1 MRDLF
6 MDIKRITLRYI
17 LPALAALVAFWGV
30 CDIFFAPQF
39 EGKTLVQGDTRQ
51 YTGMWQDIKECREA
65 TGEDPQWTGAMFSGM
80 PAYLINVE
88 YPAQIVKRTVGRG
101 IKLLNEPMSMIFFA
115 MLLMWIALLA
125 VGIDPWIGIVASLA
139 YGLSTYFFLIIDAGH
154 ITKMWALAYA
164 PLVISGVWC
173 TLRRNMW
180 AGGALTALALS
191 LELGANHPQIT
202 YYFALAAA
210 ALWLSEMWFAR
221 KQRAWRRLAQ
231 RTGVLAAAVLLAV
244 GSNFSPLWYTMTH
257 QKYTMRGGSEVALDS
272 SERRNLSLDY
282 ATAWSYGKAESLNML
297 IPGLNGGSSIAA
309 PVDEGEVRRTLCAM
323 GVDSGMT
330 DDLLASGYFGG
341 YWGDQPTTAGPT
353 YLGAVAILLALVG
366 ACMTSGRNK
375 WWILAVSLLA
385 LLLAWGKNFM
395 GFTELA
401 FKILP
406 GYAKFRTVSMA
417 LVIVEWSV
425 PVLAALALRELHRTT
440 LGWRQTAARVAA
452 CAGAL
457 VVLSLAALALTDGFD
472 TERSINLIRMLVGDS
487 PAAYELRDA
496 LTADRRALL
505 TADVW
510 RTVGF
515 VAATAAVITAYAWLR
530 SREWVGPAMR
540 RLLPYAMTV
549 AVGAL
554 AVWDLAGV
562 DRRFFNDGNFVD
574 KTMTRIEPSA
584 ADRAIMNDTDLGFR
598 VINLDVDPFN
608 DATTSYFHRSVGG
621 YHGAKLGRYQDLI
634 DRYTDVCDGRRS
646 LHPAILAML
655 DCRYAIYNGQAET
668 LADKCGVEP
677 LGAAWFVSSVRR
689 EASAAEQLEA
699 LSKVDLATT
708 AVVDADALPGG
719 GEYDAAGEIR
729 LAEYRPNYLRYEYD
743 SEGDALAVFSEIY
756 FPDGWT
762 ATIDGA
768 EAPYLRADYTLRA
781 MELPAGR
788 HTVEWRFRAPA
799 WRTVE
804 AVTLISSI
812 AVLAACAA
820 AAAAWIIRLIRRSRH
835 E

>member
-1 MRDLF
+1 MRDLL

-154 ITKMWALAYA
+154 ITKMWALTYA

-210 ALWLSEMWFAR
+210 ALWLSEMWFAS
-221 KQRAWRRLAQ
+221 KQRAWRRFAQ
-231 RTGVLAAAVLLAV
+231 RTGVLAAAVMLAV

-257 QKYTMRGGSEVALDS
+257 QKYTMRGGSEVAADS

-353 YLGAVAILLALVG
+353 YLP
-366 ACMTSGRNK
+366 
-375 WWILAVSLLA
+375 SLFNNSYPTRQA
-385 LLLAWGKNFM
+385 KK
-395 GFTELA
+395 T
-401 FKILP
+401 
-406 GYAKFRTVSMA
+406 YAS
-417 LVIVEWSV
+417 
-425 PVLAALALRELHRTT
+425 
-440 LGWRQTAARVAA
+440 
-452 CAGAL
+452 
-457 VVLSLAALALTDGFD
+457 
-472 TERSINLIRMLVGDS
+472 
-487 PAAYELRDA
+487 
-496 LTADRRALL
+496 
-505 TADVW
+505 
-510 RTVGF
+510 
-515 VAATAAVITAYAWLR
+515 
-530 SREWVGPAMR
+530 
-540 RLLPYAMTV
+540 
-549 AVGAL
+549 
-554 AVWDLAGV
+554 
-562 DRRFFNDGNFVD
+562 FF
-574 KTMTRIEPSA
+574 
-584 ADRAIMNDTDLGFR
+584 L
-598 VINLDVDPFN
+598 
-608 DATTSYFHRSVGG
+608 
-621 YHGAKLGRYQDLI
+621 
-634 DRYTDVCDGRRS
+634 
-646 LHPAILAML
+646 
-655 DCRYAIYNGQAET
+655 
-668 LADKCGVEP
+668 
-677 LGAAWFVSSVRR
+677 
-689 EASAAEQLEA
+689 
-699 LSKVDLATT
+699 
-708 AVVDADALPGG
+708 
-719 GEYDAAGEIR
+719 
-729 LAEYRPNYLRYEYD
+729 
-743 SEGDALAVFSEIY
+743 
-756 FPDGWT
+756 
-762 ATIDGA
+762 
-768 EAPYLRADYTLRA
+768 
-781 MELPAGR
+781 
-788 HTVEWRFRAPA
+788 
-799 WRTVE
+799 
-804 AVTLISSI
+804 
-812 AVLAACAA
+812 
-820 AAAAWIIRLIRRSRH
+820 
-835 E
+835 

>member
-1 MRDLF
+1 MRDLL

-51 YTGMWQDIKECREA
+51 YTGMWRDIKECREA

-154 ITKMWALAYA
+154 ITKMWALTYA

-221 KQRAWRRLAQ
+221 KQRAWRRFAQ
-231 RTGVLAAAVLLAV
+231 RTGVLAAAVMLAV

-549 AVGAL
+549 SVGAL

-574 KTMTRIEPSA
+574 KAMTGIEPSA
-584 ADRAIMNDTDLGFR
+584 ADRAIMNDTDPGFR

-621 YHGAKLGRYQDLI
+621 YHGAKTARYQDMI
-634 DRYTDVCDGRRS
+634 DRYLSRGDDKILDMLNVRYVIGPSAAAEDVEVRES
-646 LHPAILAML
+646 A
-655 DCRYAIYNGQAET
+655 N
-668 LADKCGVEP
+668 
-677 LGAAWFVSSVRR
+677 GAAWTVGSVVRASSPEEEIELAGRIDNKR
-689 EASAAEQLEA
+689 EAVMSDEFLPENYNFAEAEIA
-699 LSKVDLATT
+699 LK
-708 AVVDADALPGG
+708 
-719 GEYDAAGEIR
+719 
-729 LAEYRPNYLRYEYD
+729 EYRPNYLRYEYEAD
-743 SEGDALAVFSEIY
+743 GDALAVFSEIY
-756 FPDGWT
+756 DADGWT
-762 ATIDGA
+762 AEIDGHPA
-768 EAPYLRADYTLRA
+768 RPLRADYILRA
-781 MELPAGR
+781 LELPAGR
-788 HTVEWRFRAPA
+788 HTVEWRYRAPHWA
-799 WRTVE
+799 LAEGITLLFSLATLAAFVI
-804 AVTLISSI
+804 TLIYSI
-812 AVLAACAA
+812 
-820 AAAAWIIRLIRRSRH
+820 RNERRQKI
-835 E
+835 EA

>member
-1 MRDLF
+1 MRDLL

-51 YTGMWQDIKECREA
+51 YTGMWRDIKECREA

-154 ITKMWALAYA
+154 ITKMWALTYA

-221 KQRAWRRLAQ
+221 KQRAWRRFAQ
-231 RTGVLAAAVLLAV
+231 RTGVLAAAVMLAV

-549 AVGAL
+549 SVGAL

-574 KTMTRIEPSA
+574 KAMTGIEPSA
-584 ADRAIMNDTDLGFR
+584 ADRAIMNDTDPGFR

-621 YHGAKLGRYQDLI
+621 YHGAKTARYQDMI
-634 DRYTDVCDGRRS
+634 DRYLSRGDERILDMLNVRYVIGPSAAAEDVEVRES
-646 LHPAILAML
+646 A
-655 DCRYAIYNGQAET
+655 N
-668 LADKCGVEP
+668 
-677 LGAAWFVSSVRR
+677 GAAWTVGSVVRASSPEEEIELAGRIDNKR
-689 EASAAEQLEA
+689 EAVMSDEFLPENYNFAEAEIA
-699 LSKVDLATT
+699 LK
-708 AVVDADALPGG
+708 
-719 GEYDAAGEIR
+719 
-729 LAEYRPNYLRYEYD
+729 EYRPNYLRYEYEAD
-743 SEGDALAVFSEIY
+743 GDALAVFSEIY
-756 FPDGWT
+756 DADGWT
-762 ATIDGA
+762 AEIDGRPA
-768 EAPYLRADYTLRA
+768 RPLRADYILRA
-781 MELPAGR
+781 LELPAGR
-788 HTVEWRFRAPA
+788 HTVEWRYRAPHWA
-799 WRTVE
+799 LAEGITLLFSLATLAAFVI
-804 AVTLISSI
+804 TLIYSI
-812 AVLAACAA
+812 
-820 AAAAWIIRLIRRSRH
+820 RNERRQKI
-835 E
+835 EA